1 MYIYG
6 TISPVWYQQNPRTKI
21 FKNSIVSQLVAP
33 AMGPDSDH
41 TLKKYDRSNSN
52 QTFLSV
58 FLEGIFGKSDILTLS
73 DHIFLVPG

>member
-1 MYIYG
+1 
-6 TISPVWYQQNPRTKI
+6 
-21 FKNSIVSQLVAP
+21 VSQLVAP

-41 TLKKYDRSNSN
+41 TLKRYDRSNSN

-58 FLEGIFGKSDILTLS
+58 FLEGIFGKSDILNLS